1 MPETIPSD
9 LAGTG
14 VLIAAIAG
22 LIGAM
27 AYILKSSGP
36 KIIEIWVNAK
46 IRATEYE
53 RTREEAGAMAQK
65 EFLSDILEHIA
76 EERRAD
82 RDQRTAD
89 RDEAARQREQ
99 NQRLIEAIGQ
109 LANKISQTGDK
120 TIILAQQTA
129 IMADGLRDL
138 QGDFRDMAR
147 RLEQRQNGTRE
158 ARADEG

>member
-1 MPETIPSD
+1 MPETIPTD

-14 VLIAAIAG
+14 ILIAAIAG
-22 LIGAM
+22 LIGAI

-46 IRATEYE
+46 IRAAEYQ
-53 RTREEAGAMAQK
+53 RTREEAGSMAQK

-82 RDQRTAD
+82 REQRIAD
-89 RDEAARQREQ
+89 REEAAKQREQ
-99 NQRLIEAIGQ
+99 NQRLIENIGQ
-109 LANKISQTGDK
+109 LANKVTQTGDK
-120 TIILAQQTA
+120 IIILAQQTA
-129 IMADGLRDL
+129 QVADGLRDV

-147 RLEQRQNGTRE
+147 RFEQRQTGTRE
-158 ARADEG
+158 VNSD